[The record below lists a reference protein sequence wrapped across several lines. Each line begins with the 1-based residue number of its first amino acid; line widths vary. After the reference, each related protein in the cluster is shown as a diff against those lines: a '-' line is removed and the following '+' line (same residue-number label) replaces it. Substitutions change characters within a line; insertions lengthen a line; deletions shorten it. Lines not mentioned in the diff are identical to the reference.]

1 MLNVEKDL
9 HNLTQ
14 YIEEVSHE
22 QQEILPYNLYFQC
35 NVTARCITN
44 PFCCRKNSKN
54 GGPRMRRSKLWLIFR
69 RLWALPLIERIRFV
83 LPGTSNPQKIRK
95 E

>member
-1 MLNVEKDL
+1 
-9 HNLTQ
+9 
-14 YIEEVSHE
+14 
-22 QQEILPYNLYFQC
+22 
-35 NVTARCITN
+35 
-44 PFCCRKNSKN
+44 
-54 GGPRMRRSKLWLIFR
+54 MRRSKLWLIFR